1 MLARAGLELIPL
13 TELAKAT
20 KAARKA
26 AARHRGIA
34 AQATHKRRR
43 ENAQAALVGEPER
56 SGACAGPGPGG
67 RPGRAEAEEAPRRV
81 RPRRGERLQQEPP
94 REPPGAAAASA
105 DGADDAALC
114 AAAAEALAADPAA
127 AARRAEALR
136 KRNEKRAAGLAV
148 GGQRRASNAL
158 PGPACPLR
166 TKNPFAKAALLARYT
181 YGLPSFGAHR
191 WAGKTIYLPRGI
203 VPPGMLG
210 PPAREAELYGSELRL
225 RSGKRLEPRPVAE
238 WTLRALQG
246 AFLDDPHG
254 PLHAVAVAKRAV
266 SPPQTLVLSCN
277 LPGGG
282 EVDTRF
288 IQEVLRAQGALCHG
302 LKPLPP
308 GLPGRE
314 VRKHDAVMGR
324 GTFTRLVLGGELAA
338 AHLPDLFWD
347 AEGAAIKRV
356 AAVVACGSVA
366 MPFASKGKPHDNAE
380 LDQALLDAA
389 DEAAKAALETGSL
402 DVMRA
407 KLAELEREGW
417 LAQAE
422 EKPEPKPKKK
432 KTKKKKKGGHGCGT
446 EEQEGVRG
454 DRVTT
459 GCQRLSATVPTPVVI
474 NKQFGPDTN
483 ANRRLHLFN
492 WYLAG
497 LLEYLIAAFS
507 IVNLRAAC
515 QMAQISLRLLEQ
527 QPYNYGFWAMQW
539 MNGPDK
545 ITDPHRDVNDAREG
559 YAALIYFHPDG
570 DRDRR
575 LHRLRFPA
583 LGISVELRHGDVVFI
598 KGHYLKHGVV
608 EDDDTE
614 GRYCIVLT
622 LGNNLK
628 VNSEGASPNAP

>member
-1 MLARAGLELIPL
+1 MLVRTGLESIRL

-26 AARHRGIA
+26 AARLRGIA
-34 AQATHKRRR
+34 SQALQKWMR
-43 ENAQAALVGEPER
+43 ENAQAALAGEPEP
-56 SGACAGPGPGG
+56 SGAAQ
-67 RPGRAEAEEAPRRV
+67 APA
-81 RPRRGERLQQEPP
+81 PAQELPQ
-94 REPPGAAAASA
+94 EPPGAAAASA
-105 DGADDAALC
+105 DGAGDAALC

-127 AARRAEALR
+127 AARRAEAER
-136 KRNEKRAAGLAV
+136 QRNEKRAAGLAV

-158 PGPACPLR
+158 PGPACPLY

-181 YGLPSFGAHR
+181 YGFPSFGAHR
-191 WAGKTIYLPRGI
+191 WDGKTIYLPRGI

-210 PPAREAELYGSELRL
+210 PPAREAELYGSELQL
-225 RSGKRLEPRPVAE
+225 RSGQRLEPRPVAE
-238 WTLRALQG
+238 WALCALQG
-246 AFLDDPHG
+246 AFLDNPQG
-254 PLHAVAVAKRAV
+254 PLHTVVVAKRAL

-288 IQEVLRAQGALCHG
+288 IQEILRAQGALCHG
-302 LKPLPP
+302 LEPLPP

-314 VRKHDAVMGR
+314 ERKHDAVMGR

-347 AEGAAIKRV
+347 AEGIAIKRI

-366 MPFASKGKPHDNAE
+366 MPFASKGTPHENAE
-380 LDQALLDAA
+380 LSPPPGGRDADGVGRSRVQDQVLLDAA
-389 DEAAKAALETGSL
+389 DEAAKVALETGSL

-422 EKPEPKPKKK
+422 EKPKP
-432 KTKKKKKGGHGCGT
+432 KKKKKGGRGRGT
-446 EEQEGVRG
+446 EEQEGGRG

-474 NKQFGPDTN
+474 NKQFGRDTN

-545 ITDPHRDVNDAREG
+545 ITDPHCDENDAREG

-570 DRDRR
+570 DCDQR
-575 LHRLRFPA
+575 LHRLLFPA
-583 LGISVELRHGDVVFI
+583 IGISVELRHGDVVFI
-598 KGHYLKHGVV
+598 RGHFLKHGVV

-628 VNSEGASPNAP
+628 VNSEGASPNTRM

>member
-1 MLARAGLELIPL
+1 MPDGGPGSSRGGMLARAGLELIPL

-56 SGACAGPGPGG
+56 
-67 RPGRAEAEEAPRRV
+67 
-81 RPRRGERLQQEPP
+81 GERLQQEPP

-105 DGADDAALC
+105 DGADDAALG
-114 AAAAEALAADPAA
+114 
-127 AARRAEALR
+127 ARPTRSR
-136 KRNEKRAAGLAV
+136 
-148 GGQRRASNAL
+148 
-158 PGPACPLR
+158 PGVPLR

-246 AFLDDPHG
+246 AFLDDPTG
-254 PLHAVAVAKRAV
+254 PCTPSR
-266 SPPQTLVLSCN
+266 CN

-380 LDQALLDAA
+380 L
-389 DEAAKAALETGSL
+389 AALETGSL